1 MKQNT
6 STLLNEIKSSKSLD
20 DVWMNEHAESMIE
33 SMDLS
38 EFLEEMLIRHDTKK
52 NEVIKR
58 SSLDQTYAYQI
69 FQGLKKKP
77 SRDKLIRLALSFP
90 LSVDETKLLLHYGS
104 CEMLYPRVPRDAY
117 LMYAIHNRYSV
128 IKTDAYLDE
137 RGERPLDK

>member
-20 DVWMNEHAESMIE
+20 DVWMNEHEESMIE
-33 SMDLS
+33 SMELS

-77 SRDKLIRLALSFP
+77 YIRTTYEEPGIQPKDGHGKFEWP
-90 LSVDETKLLLHYGS
+90 DG
-104 CEMLYPRVPRDAY
+104 RVYIQGPN
-117 LMYAIHNRYSV
+117 L
-128 IKTDAYLDE
+128 
-137 RGERPLDK
+137 